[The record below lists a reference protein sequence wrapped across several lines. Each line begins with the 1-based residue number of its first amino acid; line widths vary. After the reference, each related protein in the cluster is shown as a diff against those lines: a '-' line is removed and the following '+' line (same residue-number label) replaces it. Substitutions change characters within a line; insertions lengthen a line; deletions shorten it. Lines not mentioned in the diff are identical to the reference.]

1 MSSFLDLD
9 AAQRRNVIAI
19 TADKCGLAAVSV
31 EKDYMVC
38 SALRVLFSVPDAS
51 AHLTFKGGTSL
62 SKAYGL
68 IERFSEDVDIVVARE
83 YIGVKPVPD
92 DLSSLTRSAKSKYVK
107 AVQQSLEHWIQNVAA
122 PYFSNAPRLSDG
134 SPLWTCRIDDAT
146 KHRDTLL
153 LEYVSVIDGPA
164 PVYIRPS
171 VRLEFGTRADRWP
184 AETRTV
190 QSYLVEQFAD
200 SIPEDPVSVVA
211 LRPERT
217 FLEKLCHVFEEL
229 TRENGR
235 IPRPAQSRHFYDLYC
250 LIRAGFGERAVGD
263 LELFERVVQHRMMLY
278 HIQGVDY
285 SRMFARDMPLV
296 PDENQ
301 HAQWLHDYEQMREN
315 MLFGDSPDFA
325 TIIAVMEQFASQYL
339 RQ

>member
-9 AAQRRNVIAI
+9 AAQRQNAIAI
-19 TADKCGLAAVSV
+19 AADKCGLAAVSV

-164 PVYIRPS
+164 PAYIRPS
-171 VRLEFGTRADRWP
+171 VRLEFGARADRWP
-184 AETRTV
+184 
-190 QSYLVEQFAD
+190 
-200 SIPEDPVSVVA
+200 
-211 LRPERT
+211 
-217 FLEKLCHVFEEL
+217 
-229 TRENGR
+229 
-235 IPRPAQSRHFYDLYC
+235 
-250 LIRAGFGERAVGD
+250 RASHDV
-263 LELFERVVQHRMMLY
+263 LS
-278 HIQGVDY
+278 Y
-285 SRMFARDMPLV
+285 SRRRLLTNVRRDMPLV